1 MIGRVNTGGGKIKS
15 VVGTFTSNKS
25 AAQSSFSVTG
35 LKFKP
40 KVIFVRLLSSSN
52 EAVHVVR
59 LLSSSNEAVHGED
72 YGSCFGT
79 IDAAQMIDIDAG
91 VAVYMSKRTDLNDYY
106 GWGDMALSGITF
118 ANGTL
123 TVKAGSAY
131 STICSDFQR
140 HWTIGTYEYRIYGV

>member
-52 EAVHVVR
+52 EAVH
-59 LLSSSNEAVHGED
+59 GED

-106 GWGDMALSGITF
+106 GWDDMALSGITF

-131 STICSDFQR
+131 STICSGFHH

>member
-1 MIGRVNTGGGKIKS
+1 MIGRVNTGGGKMKS
-15 VVGTFTSNKS
+15 VVGRFTSNKS
-25 AAQSSFSVTG
+25 AAQSTFSVTG

-40 KVIFVRLLSSSN
+40 KVTF
-52 EAVHVVR
+52 VR

-106 GWGDMALSGITF
+106 GWANMALSGITF

-123 TVKAGSAY
+123 TVKAGGAY
-131 STICSDFQR
+131 STICSDFHK

>member
-52 EAVHVVR
+52 EAVH
-59 LLSSSNEAVHGED
+59 GED

-79 IDAAQMIDIDAG
+79 IDAAQVIDIDAG

>member
-1 MIGRVNTGGGKIKS
+1 MIGRVNTGGGKMKS

-52 EAVHVVR
+52 Q
-59 LLSSSNEAVHGED
+59 AVHGED

-79 IDAAQMIDIDAG
+79 IDAAQVIDIDAG

-106 GWGDMALSGITF
+106 GWDDMALSGITF

-131 STICSDFQR
+131 STICSGFHH

>member
-1 MIGRVNTGGGKIKS
+1 MIGRVNTGGGKMKS
-15 VVGTFTSNKS
+15 VVGRFTSNKS
-25 AAQSSFSVTG
+25 AAQSTFSVTG

-40 KVIFVRLLSSSN
+40 KVIF
-52 EAVHVVR
+52 VR

-106 GWGDMALSGITF
+106 GWADMALSGITF
-118 ANGTL
+118 ADGTL
-123 TVKAGSAY
+123 TVKAGGAY
-131 STICSDFQR
+131 STICSDFHK

>member
-1 MIGRVNTGGGKIKS
+1 MIGRVNTGGGKMKS
-15 VVGTFTSNKS
+15 IIGTFTSNKC
-25 AAQSSFSVTG
+25 AAQSTFSVAG

-52 EAVHVVR
+52 Q
-59 LLSSSNEAVHGED
+59 AVHGED

-79 IDAAQMIDIDAG
+79 IDAAQVIDIDAG

-106 GWGDMALSGITF
+106 GWDDMALSGITF

-131 STICSDFQR
+131 STICSGFHH

>member
-1 MIGRVNTGGGKIKS
+1 MIGRVNTGGGKMKS
-15 VVGTFTSNKS
+15 VVGRFTSNKS
-25 AAQSSFSVTG
+25 AAQSTFSVTG

-40 KVIFVRLLSSSN
+40 KVIF
-52 EAVHVVR
+52 VR

-106 GWGDMALSGITF
+106 GWANMALSGITF

-123 TVKAGSAY
+123 TVKAGGAY
-131 STICSDFQR
+131 STICSDFHK
-140 HWTIGTYEYRIYGV
+140 HWTLGTYEYRIYGV

>member
-1 MIGRVNTGGGKIKS
+1 MIGRVNTGGGKLRS
-15 VVGTFTSNKS
+15 VIGRFTSDKS
-25 AAQSSFSVTG
+25 AAQSTFSVTG

-52 EAVHVVR
+52 Q
-59 LLSSSNEAVHGED
+59 AVHGED
-72 YGSCFGT
+72 YGSCFGM
-79 IDAAQMIDIDAG
+79 IDAAQVIDIDAG
-91 VAVYMSKRTDLNDYY
+91 VAVYMTKRTDLNDYF
-106 GWGDMALSGITF
+106 GWADMALSGITF

-131 STICSDFQR
+131 STICSGFQH

>member
-1 MIGRVNTGGGKIKS
+1 MIGRVNTGGGKLRS
-15 VVGTFTSNKS
+15 VMGRFTSNKS
-25 AAQSSFSVTG
+25 AAQSTFSVAG

-40 KVIFVRLLSSSN
+40 KIIFVRLLSSSN
-52 EAVHVVR
+52 Q
-59 LLSSSNEAVHGED
+59 AVHGED

-106 GWGDMALSGITF
+106 GWDDMALSGITF

-123 TVKAGSAY
+123 TVKAGGAY
-131 STICSDFQR
+131 STICSDFHK

>member
-1 MIGRVNTGGGKIKS
+1 M
-15 VVGTFTSNKS
+15 
-25 AAQSSFSVTG
+25 TG

-52 EAVHVVR
+52 Q
-59 LLSSSNEAVHGED
+59 AVHGED

-106 GWGDMALSGITF
+106 GWDDMALSGITF
-118 ANGTL
+118 ADGTL
-123 TVKAGSAY
+123 TVKAGGAY
-131 STICSDFQR
+131 STICSGFQK

>member
-52 EAVHVVR
+52 Q
-59 LLSSSNEAVHGED
+59 AVHGED

-79 IDAAQMIDIDAG
+79 IDAAQVIDIDAG

-106 GWGDMALSGITF
+106 GWDDMALSGITF
-118 ANGTL
+118 SNGTL

-131 STICSDFQR
+131 STICSGFHH

>member
-40 KVIFVRLLSSSN
+40 KVIF
-52 EAVHVVR
+52 VR

-131 STICSDFQR
+131 STICSGFHH

>member
-1 MIGRVNTGGGKIKS
+1 MIGRVNTGGGKLRS
-15 VVGTFTSNKS
+15 VIGRFTSNKS
-25 AAQSSFSVTG
+25 AAQSTFSVTG

-40 KVIFVRLLSSSN
+40 KVIF
-52 EAVHVVR
+52 VR

>member
-52 EAVHVVR
+52 EAVH
-59 LLSSSNEAVHGED
+59 GED

-106 GWGDMALSGITF
+106 GWDDMALSGITF

-131 STICSDFQR
+131 STICSGFQH

>member
-40 KVIFVRLLSSSN
+40 KVIF
-52 EAVHVVR
+52 VR

-140 HWTIGTYEYRIYGV
+140 HWPIGTYEYRIYGV

>member
-1 MIGRVNTGGGKIKS
+1 MIGRVNTGGGKMKS
-15 VVGTFTSNKS
+15 VIGRFTSNKS
-25 AAQSSFSVTG
+25 AAQSTFSVAG

-40 KVIFVRLLSSSN
+40 KIIFVRLLSSSN
-52 EAVHVVR
+52 Q
-59 LLSSSNEAVHGED
+59 AVHGED

-106 GWGDMALSGITF
+106 GWADMALSGITF

-131 STICSDFQR
+131 STICSGFQH

>member
-1 MIGRVNTGGGKIKS
+1 MIGRVNTGGGKLRS
-15 VVGTFTSNKS
+15 VIGRFTSNKS
-25 AAQSSFSVTG
+25 AAQSTFSVTG

-52 EAVHVVR
+52 Q
-59 LLSSSNEAVHGED
+59 AVHGED

-106 GWGDMALSGITF
+106 GWDDMALSGITF

-131 STICSDFQR
+131 STICSGFHH

>member
-1 MIGRVNTGGGKIKS
+1 MIGRVNTGGGKMTSII
-15 VVGTFTSNKS
+15 GTFTSNKY
-25 AAQSSFSVTG
+25 AAQSTFSVTG

-52 EAVHVVR
+52 Q
-59 LLSSSNEAVHGED
+59 AVHGED

-79 IDAAQMIDIDAG
+79 IDAVQVIDIDAG

-106 GWGDMALSGITF
+106 GWADMALSGITF
-118 ANGTL
+118 ADGTL
-123 TVKAGSAY
+123 TVKAGGAY
-131 STICSDFQR
+131 STICSDFQK

>member
-52 EAVHVVR
+52 EAVH
-59 LLSSSNEAVHGED
+59 GED

-106 GWGDMALSGITF
+106 GWADMALSGITF

>member
-1 MIGRVNTGGGKIKS
+1 MIGRVNTGGGKMKS
-15 VVGTFTSNKS
+15 VVGRFTSNKS
-25 AAQSSFSVTG
+25 AAQSTFSVTG

-40 KVIFVRLLSSSN
+40 KVIF
-52 EAVHVVR
+52 VR

-106 GWGDMALSGITF
+106 GWANMALSGITF

-123 TVKAGSAY
+123 TVKAGGAY
-131 STICSDFQR
+131 STICSDFINTGQ
-140 HWTIGTYEYRIYGV
+140 

>member
-25 AAQSSFSVTG
+25 AAQSTFSVTG

-40 KVIFVRLLSSSN
+40 KFI
-52 EAVHVVR
+52 VVR
-59 LLSSSNEAVHGED
+59 LLSNSNKAVSGED
-72 YGSCFGT
+72 AGSCFGT
-79 IDAAQMIDIDAG
+79 IDAVQVIDIDAG
-91 VAVYMSKRTDLNDYY
+91 VAVYMTKRTDLNDYS
-106 GWGDMALSGITF
+106 GWANMALSGITF

-123 TVKAGSAY
+123 TITAGRAY
-131 STICSDFQR
+131 STICSDFQS

>member
-1 MIGRVNTGGGKIKS
+1 MIGRVNTGGGKLRS
-15 VVGTFTSNKS
+15 VIGRFTSDKS
-25 AAQSSFSVTG
+25 AAQSTFSVTG

-52 EAVHVVR
+52 Q
-59 LLSSSNEAVHGED
+59 AVHGED

-106 GWGDMALSGITF
+106 GWDDMALSGITF
-118 ANGTL
+118 ADGTL
-123 TVKAGSAY
+123 TVKAGGAY
-131 STICSDFQR
+131 STICSGFQK

>member
-52 EAVHVVR
+52 EAVH
-59 LLSSSNEAVHGED
+59 GED

-106 GWGDMALSGITF
+106 GWDDMALSGITF

>member
-1 MIGRVNTGGGKIKS
+1 MIGRVNTGGGKMKS
-15 VVGTFTSNKS
+15 IIGTFTSNKY
-25 AAQSSFSVTG
+25 AAQSTFSVAG

-40 KVIFVRLLSSSN
+40 KVIFVRLLSSS
-52 EAVHVVR
+52 
-59 LLSSSNEAVHGED
+59 
-72 YGSCFGT
+72 FGT
-79 IDAAQMIDIDAG
+79 IDAAQVIDIDAG

-106 GWGDMALSGITF
+106 GWDDMALSGITF

-131 STICSDFQR
+131 STICSGFHH

>member
-1 MIGRVNTGGGKIKS
+1 MIGRVNTGGDKIKS
-15 VVGTFTSNKS
+15 VVGTFMSNKS

-40 KVIFVRLLSSSN
+40 KVIF
-52 EAVHVVR
+52 VR

>member
-1 MIGRVNTGGGKIKS
+1 MIGRVNTGGGKLRS
-15 VVGTFTSNKS
+15 VIGRFTSDKS
-25 AAQSSFSVTG
+25 AAQSTFSVTG

-52 EAVHVVR
+52 Q
-59 LLSSSNEAVHGED
+59 AVHGED

-106 GWGDMALSGITF
+106 GWDDMALSGITF

-131 STICSDFQR
+131 STICSGF
-140 HWTIGTYEYRIYGV
+140 

>member
-1 MIGRVNTGGGKIKS
+1 MIGRVNTGGGKLRS
-15 VVGTFTSNKS
+15 VIGRFTSDKS
-25 AAQSSFSVTG
+25 AAQSTFSVTG

-52 EAVHVVR
+52 Q
-59 LLSSSNEAVHGED
+59 AVHGED

-79 IDAAQMIDIDAG
+79 IDAAQVIDIDAG

-106 GWGDMALSGITF
+106 GWDDMALSGITF

-131 STICSDFQR
+131 STICSGFHH

>member
-1 MIGRVNTGGGKIKS
+1 MIGRVNTGGGKLRS
-15 VVGTFTSNKS
+15 VIGRFTSNKS
-25 AAQSSFSVTG
+25 AAQSTFSVAG

-40 KVIFVRLLSSSN
+40 KIIFVRLLSSSN
-52 EAVHVVR
+52 Q
-59 LLSSSNEAVHGED
+59 AVHGED

-79 IDAAQMIDIDAG
+79 IDAAQVIDIDAG

-106 GWGDMALSGITF
+106 GWDDMALSGITF

-131 STICSDFQR
+131 STICSGFQH

>member
-1 MIGRVNTGGGKIKS
+1 MIGRVNTGGGKLRS
-15 VVGTFTSNKS
+15 VIGRFTSNKS
-25 AAQSSFSVTG
+25 AAQSTFSVAG

-40 KVIFVRLLSSSN
+40 KIIFVRLLSSSN
-52 EAVHVVR
+52 Q
-59 LLSSSNEAVHGED
+59 AVHGED

-79 IDAAQMIDIDAG
+79 IDAAQVIDIDAG

-106 GWGDMALSGITF
+106 GWDDMALSGITF

-131 STICSDFQR
+131 STICSGFHH

>member
-1 MIGRVNTGGGKIKS
+1 MIGRVNTGGGKMKS
-15 VVGTFTSNKS
+15 VVGRFTSNKS
-25 AAQSSFSVTG
+25 AAQSTFSVTG

-52 EAVHVVR
+52 EAI
-59 LLSSSNEAVHGED
+59 HGED

-106 GWGDMALSGITF
+106 GWANMALSGITF

-123 TVKAGSAY
+123 TVKAGGAY
-131 STICSDFQR
+131 STICSDFHK

>member
-1 MIGRVNTGGGKIKS
+1 MKS
-15 VVGTFTSNKS
+15 IIGTFTSNKY
-25 AAQSSFSVTG
+25 AAQSTFSVTG

-52 EAVHVVR
+52 Q
-59 LLSSSNEAVHGED
+59 AVHGED

-79 IDAAQMIDIDAG
+79 IDAVQVIDIDAG

-106 GWGDMALSGITF
+106 GWADMALSGITF
-118 ANGTL
+118 ADGTL
-123 TVKAGSAY
+123 TVKAGGAY
-131 STICSDFQR
+131 STICSDFQK

>member
-1 MIGRVNTGGGKIKS
+1 MIGRVNTGGGKLRS
-15 VVGTFTSNKS
+15 VIGRFTSDKS
-25 AAQSSFSVTG
+25 SAQSTFSVTG

-52 EAVHVVR
+52 Q
-59 LLSSSNEAVHGED
+59 AVHGED

-106 GWGDMALSGITF
+106 GWDDMALSGITF
-118 ANGTL
+118 ADGTL
-123 TVKAGSAY
+123 TVKAGGAY
-131 STICSDFQR
+131 STICSGFQK

>member
-1 MIGRVNTGGGKIKS
+1 MIGRVNTGGSKLRS
-15 VVGTFTSNKS
+15 VIGRFTSDKS
-25 AAQSSFSVTG
+25 AAQSTFSVTG

-52 EAVHVVR
+52 Q
-59 LLSSSNEAVHGED
+59 AVHGED

-79 IDAAQMIDIDAG
+79 IDAAQVIDIDAG

-106 GWGDMALSGITF
+106 GWANMALSGITF

-123 TVKAGSAY
+123 TVKAGGAY
-131 STICSDFQR
+131 STICSDFHK

>member
-1 MIGRVNTGGGKIKS
+1 MIGRVNTGGGKLRS
-15 VVGTFTSNKS
+15 VIGRFTSNKS
-25 AAQSSFSVTG
+25 AAQSTFSVAG

-40 KVIFVRLLSSSN
+40 KIIFVRLLSSSN
-52 EAVHVVR
+52 Q
-59 LLSSSNEAVHGED
+59 AVHGED

-106 GWGDMALSGITF
+106 GWDDMALSGITF

-131 STICSDFQR
+131 STICSGFQH

>member
-1 MIGRVNTGGGKIKS
+1 MIGRVNTGGGKLRS
-15 VVGTFTSNKS
+15 VIGRFTSDKS
-25 AAQSSFSVTG
+25 AAQSTFSVAG

-40 KVIFVRLLSSSN
+40 KIIFVRLLSSSN
-52 EAVHVVR
+52 Q
-59 LLSSSNEAVHGED
+59 AVHGED

-106 GWGDMALSGITF
+106 GWDDMALSGITF
-118 ANGTL
+118 ADGTL
-123 TVKAGSAY
+123 TVKAGGAY
-131 STICSDFQR
+131 STICSGFQK

>member
-1 MIGRVNTGGGKIKS
+1 MIGRVNTGGGKLRS
-15 VVGTFTSNKS
+15 VIGRFTSDKS
-25 AAQSSFSVTG
+25 AAQSTFSVTG

-52 EAVHVVR
+52 Q
-59 LLSSSNEAVHGED
+59 AVHGED

-106 GWGDMALSGITF
+106 GWDDMALSGITF
-118 ANGTL
+118 ADGTL
-123 TVKAGSAY
+123 TVKAGGAY
-131 STICSDFQR
+131 STICSDFQK